1 MDVVNLL
8 FSFQGRI
15 GRGQF
20 WLAILIFFIAALIV
34 TVVDYALQSFYVS
47 LAVAVIA
54 YGPALMCVIAAGIKR
69 LHDRNK
75 RSWWLLVFYLVPLVA
90 LTAANLVEDGMI
102 PTVLSTVGVLSLI
115 WAFVELGCLR
125 GSIGGNPYGPD
136 PVAPKPAQH

>member
-34 TVVDYALQSFYVS
+34 TVVDIALQSYYVS

-75 RSWWLLVFYLVPLVA
+75 RQLVA
-90 LTAANLVEDGMI
+90 
-102 PTVLSTVGVLSLI
+102 VGVLPGPAGRADGRQPRRGRNDPDRACRSL
-115 WAFVELGCLR
+115 A
-125 GSIGGNPYGPD
+125 S
-136 PVAPKPAQH
+136 

>member
-1 MDVVNLL
+1 MDVVKLL

-34 TVVDYALQSFYVS
+34 TVVDYVWQSFYIS

-54 YGPALMCVIAAGIKR
+54 YGPALICLVAAGIKR

-75 RSWWLLVFYLVPLVA
+75 RSWWLLVFYLVPLVTLIA
-90 LTAANLVEDGMI
+90 TNLIEDGMI
-102 PTVLSTVGVLSLI
+102 QTVLSSVGVLSLI
-115 WAFVELGCLR
+115 WAFIELSCLR
-125 GSIGGNPYGPD
+125 GTIAGNPYGPD